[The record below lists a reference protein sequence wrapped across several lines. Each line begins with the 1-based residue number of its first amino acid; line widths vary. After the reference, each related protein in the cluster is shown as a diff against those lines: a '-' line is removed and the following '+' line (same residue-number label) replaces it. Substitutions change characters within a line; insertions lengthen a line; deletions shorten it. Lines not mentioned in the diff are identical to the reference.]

1 MPEPEN
7 IDTKSYTLF
16 EKRGLQ
22 RAQEF
27 ARIGS
32 AYALEHAT
40 FPATISFAV
49 SASPLSLLPWI
60 AEKFLTWSDDNTTP
74 SLDEILESVTLYY
87 LTDTF
92 STAIYPYRQLFTP
105 GNIGAHENPKWR
117 INKPFGFSW
126 FPKEIAPVPRTWVE
140 TTGDLVW
147 WREHS
152 EGGHFAALERSEA
165 LLGDLL
171 EFVEL
176 VWIE

>member
-117 INKPFGFSW
+117 INKPFGFS
-126 FPKEIAPVPRTWVE
+126 
-140 TTGDLVW
+140 
-147 WREHS
+147 
-152 EGGHFAALERSEA
+152 
-165 LLGDLL
+165 
-171 EFVEL
+171 
-176 VWIE
+176 